1 MEKVLSIIAHILA
14 SIVPSLI
21 LKLCTAIFFLNN
33 SFALHF
39 TPVVSESSQMH
50 KLSDPKSH
58 LARAGS
64 HQLTSNSQSNPTNVG
79 AKTEWM
85 VVGSRPVFSQ
95 PDRKPNQPCRKEFRL
110 RRSRPDIWRGR
121 FRNPERR
128 RSNVWLR
135 ANEEISHFWKKVIES
150 YNRKQGEG
158 ILAV

>member
-64 HQLTSNSQSNPTNVG
+64 HQLTSNSQLNPTTVG

-85 VVGSRPVFSQ
+85 VVGSRPVFPTPISETKPTLSQ
-95 PDRKPNQPCRKEFRL
+95 RVPASSITTGHLKRTFPESGTAPVKCL
-110 RRSRPDIWRGR
+110 ASC
-121 FRNPERR
+121 ERR
-128 RSNVWLR
+128 NFSFL
-135 ANEEISHFWKKVIES
+135 KKS
-150 YNRKQGEG
+150 Y
-158 ILAV
+158 